1 MTRQEVIQKQTDEI
15 MDEFD
20 FGLVRKMF
28 EENGWTYQLD
38 SEAPSLGELRKVA
51 RSVIRGATYD
61 GHCSYCRFT
70 AICTEDSGGKWLRL
84 SLMFSPEIW
93 SLDEGEVYE

>member
-28 EENGWTYQLD
+28 EENKWTYRGNF
-38 SEAPSLGELRKVA
+38 ETPSLGELRKLA
-51 RSVIRGATYD
+51 RQVIRGAAD
-61 GHCSYCRFT
+61 EGHCFSGRFS
-70 AICTEDSGGKWLRL
+70 AICTEDSDEKWLRL
-84 SLMFSPEIW
+84 NLMFTPTSWFI
-93 SLDEGEVYE
+93 DEGEVYE

>member
-28 EENGWTYQLD
+28 EENGWTYRWD

-51 RSVIRGATYD
+51 RSVIRGATEDRY
-61 GHCSYCRFT
+61 CSSGRFSAT
-70 AICTEDSGGKWLRL
+70 CVEDSDEKWLRL
-84 SLMFSPEIW
+84 ILMFTPTSWVI
-93 SLDEGEVYE
+93 DEGEVYE

>member
-28 EENGWTYQLD
+28 EENEWIYNFKL
-38 SEAPSLGELRKVA
+38 SAPSLGELRQAA
-51 RSVIRGATYD
+51 RSVIRGATEDRY
-61 GHCSYCRFT
+61 CSSGRFS
-70 AICTEDSGGKWLRL
+70 AMCVEDSDEKWLRL
-84 SLMFSPEIW
+84 SLMFTPTSWAI
-93 SLDEGEVYE
+93 DEGEVYE

>member
-28 EENGWTYQLD
+28 EENEWTYHGD
-38 SEAPSLGELRKVA
+38 SEAPSLGELRKLA
-51 RSVIRGATYD
+51 RQVIRCAAD
-61 GHCSYCRFT
+61 EGHCFSGRFS
-70 AICTEDSGGKWLRL
+70 AICTEDSDEKWLRL
-84 SLMFSPEIW
+84 NLMFTPTSWFI
-93 SLDEGEVYE
+93 DEGEVYE

>member
-1 MTRQEVIQKQTDEI
+1 MTREQVIQKQTDEI

-28 EENGWTYQLD
+28 EENGWTYQWD

-51 RSVIRGATYD
+51 RSVIRGATED
-61 GHCSYCRFT
+61 RYCYSGRFSAT
-70 AICTEDSGGKWLRL
+70 CVEDSDEKWLRL
-84 SLMFSPEIW
+84 SLMFTPTSWVI
-93 SLDEGEVYE
+93 DEGEVYE

>member
-28 EENGWTYQLD
+28 EENEWSYNFKL
-38 SEAPSLGELRKVA
+38 SAPSLGELRQAA
-51 RSVIRGATYD
+51 RSVIKGATENRY
-61 GHCSYCRFT
+61 CSSGRFSSM
-70 AICTEDSGGKWLRL
+70 CVEDSDEKWLRL
-84 SLMFSPEIW
+84 SLMFTPTSWVI
-93 SLDEGEVYE
+93 DEGEVYE